1 MSENENLKYLSFH
14 LDAEGRLVIAAFV
27 PAGAVDSITLND
39 LKRAVNAAGFGGY
52 KLNEMA
58 LQDATAKYAAGK
70 AFEIAVGEAV
80 DGEFYIRMDISHLNA
95 YLTCIPPL
103 GGAPVTLE
111 RILEEVKLNEI
122 TAELDLAAVE
132 KAVKE
137 GGDNVLIA
145 SGKAA
150 IDGVD
155 SKFESLIP
163 SVKERSPQLDEHGMA
178 DFRELGEILMVHAG
192 DPLMRR
198 ILATDGEPG
207 LTLSG
212 QTIPAKPGK
221 NNAFAMNLDG
231 TRLDPADEN
240 LLIAATIGCPTLLKN
255 GVSVE
260 TVYTVE
266 NVDLHTGNIDFPG
279 TVNVT
284 GDVHTGMTVKASG
297 DIHVSGTVEGV
308 ILIAGGDIV
317 VKGGIIGMSERAGEK
332 SQHSTINC
340 KGSCSASFAQNAH
353 ISAGNGIFIRE
364 FSMQSELSAGHQIIV
379 GDKASRKGHLI
390 GGTSRAAMLVKAQ
403 IIGSP
408 THSKTIVIAGA
419 DHAPHERLLA
429 VVEARDA
436 ALNNLSKVTR
446 LLDLARA
453 TPGRLPAETVKA
465 AEVTRDSIKA
475 EIAALTLEETE
486 LSREVDI
493 SKEARVVAGKKFLE
507 GVEVR
512 FGLRRHSMIADREG
526 GIFQLKEGALVF
538 D

>member
-1 MSENENLKYLSFH
+1 MSENENLKYLSIR
-14 LDAEGRLVIAAFV
+14 LDEGGGRVIAHFA
-27 PAGAVDSITLND
+27 PAGDVDSITLSD
-39 LKRAVNAAGFGGY
+39 FKCAVNAAGFGGY
-52 KLNEMA
+52 KLNELA

-80 DGEFYIRMDISHLNA
+80 DGEFYIRIDIGHLNA
-95 YLTCIPPL
+95 YLTCIPPR

-111 RILEEVKLNEI
+111 RILEEAKHNEI

-132 KAVKE
+132 KAVK
-137 GGDNVLIA
+137 GGADNVLIA

-150 IDGVD
+150 VDGMD
-155 SKFESLIP
+155 GIFESLIP
-163 SVKERSPQLDEHGMA
+163 SVKERSPQLDEHGLA

-198 ILATDGEPG
+198 ILAADGEPG

-221 NNAFAMNLDG
+221 NVAFAMKLDG
-231 TRLDPADEN
+231 TRFDPADEN
-240 LLIAATIGCPTLLKN
+240 LLIAATDGCPTLLKN

-260 TVYTVE
+260 TIYTVE

-279 TVNVT
+279 TVKVT

-297 DIHVSGTVEGV
+297 DIHVNGTVEGV

-317 VKGGIIGMSERAGEK
+317 VKGGIIGLTERAGEK
-332 SQHSTINC
+332 SHHSTITC

-364 FSMQSELSAGHQIIV
+364 FAMQSELSAGHQIIV
-379 GDKASRKGHLI
+379 GDKASCKGHLI

-408 THSKTIVIAGA
+408 SHSKTIVIAGT

-429 VVEARDA
+429 VVGARDA
-436 ALNNLSKVTR
+436 ALNNLSKITK

-453 TPGRLPAETVKA
+453 NPGRLPEETVKA
-465 AEVTRDSIKA
+465 AEVTRDTIKA
-475 EIAALTLEETE
+475 EIAALTLEEAE
-486 LSREVDI
+486 LNREIDI
-493 SKEARVVAGKKFLE
+493 SKEARVVAEKKFLE

-512 FGLRRHSMIADREG
+512 FGLRRHTIVADREG
-526 GIFQLKEGALVF
+526 GIFQLKEGGLVF
-538 D
+538 N